1 MLRSSARRTVL
12 AALLV
17 AAAAAPATAGAAVDP
32 LTLVSGPSPFAA
44 GCEGAPQTGTVY
56 RNAEVEPWVDVNLAD
71 ANNLVGNWQQDRWSN
86 GGASGNL
93 SAYSLN
99 GGTSWTI
106 PPISAAPDTGQA
118 KFSRCTGGNAANG
131 GDFERATDPWVSFSP
146 NGVAH
151 QVALSIND
159 SNFANAV
166 LTSRSFDKGAN
177 WEDPVV
183 VKFDDRAN
191 FFNDKETLTA
201 DPTDSRFV
209 YVTWQR
215 IVAPSDNASARAGVR
230 AAAFRS
236 LAWFARSDDNGASYD
251 VVKPIL
257 NPGNK
262 AQTIGNQIVVLPNG
276 DLVMLFNL
284 IRNVGSNQNRG
295 FTAAVM
301 RSTDKGDTWSAPI
314 EIDRMITDG
323 VTDPAD
329 GHAVRTGDLI
339 PQIAV
344 DDNSGALY
352 VVWQD
357 DRFTGEEQIAFSRST
372 NGGRTWSATR
382 RISTVGGVNQ
392 AFTATAQGRV
402 ERDGRRPV
410 LRLPLRQSGHHAA
423 AHHRHVAAAVH
434 ERRCELDRRADR
446 DHVVRHD
453 DRARRARLLRRRL
466 RGSRLRRRRAE
477 AGVQAV
483 PGPRQQRQPGQ
494 PHRRVRHH
502 RVDQRTLGRVTSRR
516 PPGRRDV
523 HALSRQPHPHAPC
536 TTGENAELAGSVA
549 RRAGV

>member
-1 MLRSSARRTVL
+1 MLAASARRTLL

-17 AAAAAPATAGAAVDP
+17 AAATAPATASAAVDP
-32 LTLVSGPSPFAA
+32 LTLVSGSSPFAA

-106 PPISAAPDTGQA
+106 PPISSAPDTGQA

-131 GDFERATDPWVSFSP
+131 GNFERATDPWVSFSP

-159 SNFANAV
+159 SNLANAV

-183 VKFDDRAN
+183 VKFDDQAN
-191 FFNDKETLTA
+191 FFNDKETITA

-209 YVTWQR
+209 YVPGSGSSR
-215 IVAPSDNASARAGVR
+215 PAERERAGGRAGGRVPLDRLVR
-230 AAAFRS
+230 PLGRQRRLVRRGEAG
-236 LAWFARSDDNGASYD
+236 LQ
-251 VVKPIL
+251 
-257 NPGNK
+257 PGQF

-284 IRNVGSNQNRG
+284 IRNVGAPANRG

-301 RSTDKGDTWSAPI
+301 RSTDKGDTWSGPI
-314 EIDRMITDG
+314 RIDRMITDG

-344 DDNSGALY
+344 NDSSGALY

-372 NGGRTWSATR
+372 DGGRTWSATR

-392 AFTATAQGRV
+392 AFTATPRV
-402 ERDGRRPV
+402 ASNGTVAVQYYDFRFDNPATTP
-410 LRLPLRQSGHHAA
+410 PLTT
-423 AHHRHVAAAVH
+423 
-434 ERRCELDRRADR
+434 DTW
-446 DHVVRHD
+446 
-453 DRARRARLLRRRL
+453 LLRSTNGGTSWTEERIGTMSFDMTTAPDALGYFVGDYAGLDFAGGGL
-466 RGSRLRRRRAE
+466 RPGFKPFQVRANS
-477 AGVQAV
+477 GNLMN
-483 PGPRQQRQPGQ
+483 
-494 PHRRVRHH
+494 
-502 RVDQRTLGRVTSRR
+502 RT
-516 PPGRRDV
+516 DV
-523 HALSRQPHPHAPC
+523 FA
-536 TTGENAELAGSVA
+536 TTASVA
-549 RRAGV
+549 GP

>member
-1 MLRSSARRTVL
+1 MRRSLARGTGFAVVLL
-12 AALLV
+12 AA
-17 AAAAAPATAGAAVDP
+17 AIAPATAAAAVDP
-32 LTLVSGPSPFAA
+32 LTLVSGPSPLAA
-44 GCEGAPQTGTVY
+44 GCEGAPQTGTVF
-56 RNAEVEPWVDVNLAD
+56 RNGEVEPWVDVNLAD
-71 ANNLVGNWQQDRWSN
+71 DDNLIGNWQQDRWSN

-93 SAYSLN
+93 SAYSLD
-99 GGTSWTI
+99 GGTTWTI
-106 PPISAAPDTGQA
+106 PPISSAPDTGQA

-166 LTSRSFDKGAN
+166 LTSRSFDQGAN

-183 VKFDDRAN
+183 VKFDNQAN

-215 IVAPSDNASARAGVR
+215 IVAPNENASARAGVR

-236 LAWFARSDDNGASYD
+236 LAWFARSDDGGASYD
-251 VVKPIL
+251 LVEPIL

-276 DLVMLFNL
+276 DLVMVFNL
-284 IRNVGSNQNRG
+284 IRNVGDPRNRG

-314 EIDRMITDG
+314 EIDRMLTDG
-323 VTDPAD
+323 VRDPAD

-344 DDNSGALY
+344 DDVRGALY

-357 DRFTGEEQIAFSRST
+357 DRFTGQEQIAFSRST
-372 NGGRTWSATR
+372 DGGLTWSPTR
-382 RISTVGGVNQ
+382 RISTVEGVNQ
-392 AFTATAQGRV
+392 AFTPTPRV
-402 ERDGRRPV
+402 ADNGTVAVQYYDFRMDDPTTTP
-410 LRLPLRQSGHHAA
+410 PLTT
-423 AHHRHVAAAVH
+423 
-434 ERRCELDRRADR
+434 DTW
-446 DHVVRHD
+446 
-453 DRARRARLLRRRL
+453 LLRSTNGGTSWTEERIGTASFDMTTAPDALGYFVGDYAGLDFAGGGL
-466 RGSRLRRRRAE
+466 RPGFKPFQVRANSGNLMNRTDVF
-477 AGVQAV
+477 ATTASTV
-483 PGPRQQRQPGQ
+483 GP
-494 PHRRVRHH
+494 
-502 RVDQRTLGRVTSRR
+502 
-516 PPGRRDV
+516 
-523 HALSRQPHPHAPC
+523 
-536 TTGENAELAGSVA
+536 
-549 RRAGV
+549 

>member
-1 MLRSSARRTVL
+1 MLRLHGRRRVAL
-12 AALLV
+12 AATLV
-17 AAAAAPATAGAAVDP
+17 AAVSAPATAGAAVDP
-32 LTLVSGPSPFAA
+32 LTGVSGLSPFSA
-44 GCEGAPQTGTVY
+44 GCEGAPQTGTVF

-71 ANNLVGNWQQDRWSN
+71 EDNLVGDWQQDRWSN
-86 GGASGNL
+86 GGSSGNL

-99 GGTSWTI
+99 GGTNWTI
-106 PPISAAPDTGQA
+106 PPISPAPDTGQA
-118 KFSRCTGGNAANG
+118 KFSRCTGGTAANG

-151 QVALSIND
+151 QVALGIND
-159 SNFANAV
+159 SNVANAV
-166 LTSRSFDKGAN
+166 LTSRSSDKGAN

-183 VKFDDRAN
+183 VKFDNRAN

-215 IVAPSDNASARAGVR
+215 IVAPNERASARAGER

-236 LAWFARSDDNGASYD
+236 IAWFARSDDNGASYD

-257 NPGNK
+257 DPGNK

-284 IRNVGSNQNRG
+284 IRNVGANRNRG
-295 FTAAVM
+295 YTAAVM

-329 GHAVRTGDLI
+329 GHPVRTGDLI

-344 DDNSGALY
+344 DDQSGALY

-357 DRFTGEEQIAFSRST
+357 DRFTGQEQIALSKST
-372 NGGRTWSATR
+372 DGGLTWSATR

-392 AFTATAQGRV
+392 AFNPTVRVADDGRV
-402 ERDGRRPV
+402 AVQHYDFRFDDPTTTP
-410 LRLPLRQSGHHAA
+410 PLTTD
-423 AHHRHVAAAVH
+423 VW
-434 ERRCELDRRADR
+434 
-446 DHVVRHD
+446 
-453 DRARRARLLRRRL
+453 LLRSGDG
-466 RGSRLRRRRAE
+466 GSTWTEERIGSGTPGVVAPGDGTGSFDMTTAPDALGYFVGDYAGLDFAGAGMRPGFKPFHVRANSGNLLNRTDVFSTT
-477 AGVQAV
+477 ASVS
-483 PGPRQQRQPGQ
+483 GP
-494 PHRRVRHH
+494 
-502 RVDQRTLGRVTSRR
+502 
-516 PPGRRDV
+516 
-523 HALSRQPHPHAPC
+523 
-536 TTGENAELAGSVA
+536 
-549 RRAGV
+549 

>member
-1 MLRSSARRTVL
+1 MLRASVRGTVL
-12 AALLV
+12 AALLG
-17 AAAAAPATAGAAVDP
+17 AAVMAPATAGAAVDP

-44 GCEGAPQTGTVY
+44 GCEGAPQTGTVF

-71 ANNLVGNWQQDRWSN
+71 ANNLVGDWQQDRWSN

-93 SAYSLN
+93 SAFSLD
-99 GGTSWTI
+99 GGMSWTI
-106 PPISAAPDTGQA
+106 PPISPAPDTGQA

-151 QVALSIND
+151 QVALGIND
-159 SNFANAV
+159 SNVANAV
-166 LTSRSFDKGAN
+166 LTSRSSDKGAN

-183 VKFDDRAN
+183 VKFDDQAN

-215 IVAPSDNASARAGVR
+215 IVAPSLNASARAGER

-236 LAWFARSDDNGASYD
+236 FAWFARSDDNGVSYD
-251 VVKPIL
+251 VVKPVF

-284 IRNVGSNQNRG
+284 IRNVGAPANRG

-301 RSTDKGDTWSAPI
+301 RSTDRGDTWSAPI
-314 EIDRMITDG
+314 RIDRMITNG

-329 GHAVRTGDLI
+329 GHDVRTGDLI

-344 DDNSGALY
+344 DDDSGDLY

-357 DRFTGEEQIAFSRST
+357 DRFTGQEQIAFSSST
-372 NGGRTWSATR
+372 DGGRTWSDTQ
-382 RISTVGGVNQ
+382 RISTTGGVNQ
-392 AFTATAQGRV
+392 AFTPTVRV
-402 ERDGRRPV
+402 ADDGTVAVQHYDFRSDNPNTTP
-410 LRLPLRQSGHHAA
+410 PLTTD
-423 AHHRHVAAAVH
+423 VW
-434 ERRCELDRRADR
+434 
-446 DHVVRHD
+446 
-453 DRARRARLLRRRL
+453 LLRSADGGANWTEERV
-466 RGSRLRRRRAE
+466 GSDSFDMTTAPDALGYFVGDYAGLDFAGAGLKPGFKPFHVRANSGNLTNRTDVF
-477 AGVQAV
+477 ATTASTS
-483 PGPRQQRQPGQ
+483 GP
-494 PHRRVRHH
+494 
-502 RVDQRTLGRVTSRR
+502 
-516 PPGRRDV
+516 
-523 HALSRQPHPHAPC
+523 
-536 TTGENAELAGSVA
+536 
-549 RRAGV
+549 

>member
-1 MLRSSARRTVL
+1 MRRSLARGTGFAVVLL
-12 AALLV
+12 AA
-17 AAAAAPATAGAAVDP
+17 AIAPATAAAAVDP
-32 LTLVSGPSPFAA
+32 LTLVSGPSPLAA
-44 GCEGAPQTGTVY
+44 GCEGAPQTGTVF
-56 RNAEVEPWVDVNLAD
+56 RNGEVEPWVDVNLAD
-71 ANNLVGNWQQDRWSN
+71 DDNLIGNWQQDRWSN

-93 SAYSLN
+93 SAFSLD

-106 PPISAAPDTGQA
+106 PPISSAPDTGQA

-151 QVALSIND
+151 QVALAIND
-159 SNFANAV
+159 SNVANAV

-215 IVAPSDNASARAGVR
+215 IVAPSLRASARAGER

-236 LAWFARSDDNGASYD
+236 FAWFARSDDNGASYD
-251 VVKPIL
+251 VVKPVL
-257 NPGNK
+257 DPGNK

-276 DLVMLFNL
+276 DLVMVFNL
-284 IRNVGSNQNRG
+284 IRNVGAQRNRG

-301 RSTDKGDTWSAPI
+301 RSTDNGDTWSAPI
-314 EIDRMITDG
+314 EIDRMLTDG
-323 VTDPAD
+323 VRDPAD
-329 GHAVRTGDLI
+329 GHGVRTGDLI

-344 DDNSGALY
+344 DDENGSLY

-372 NGGRTWSATR
+372 NGGLTWSATQ

-392 AFTATAQGRV
+392 AFTPTPRVADDGTVAVQYYDFRSDDPATT
-402 ERDGRRPV
+402 P
-410 LRLPLRQSGHHAA
+410 PLTT
-423 AHHRHVAAAVH
+423 
-434 ERRCELDRRADR
+434 DTW
-446 DHVVRHD
+446 
-453 DRARRARLLRRRL
+453 LLRSTNGGTSWTEERIGTASFDMTTAPDALGYFVGDYAGLDFAGGGL
-466 RGSRLRRRRAE
+466 RPGFKPFQVRANSGNLMNRTDVF
-477 AGVQAV
+477 ATTASTV
-483 PGPRQQRQPGQ
+483 GP
-494 PHRRVRHH
+494 
-502 RVDQRTLGRVTSRR
+502 
-516 PPGRRDV
+516 
-523 HALSRQPHPHAPC
+523 
-536 TTGENAELAGSVA
+536 
-549 RRAGV
+549 

>member
-1 MLRSSARRTVL
+1 MLRASAGRTVL
-12 AALLV
+12 AAFLV
-17 AAAAAPATAGAAVDP
+17 AAATAPATAMAAVDP

-44 GCEGAPQTGTVY
+44 GCEGAPQTGTVF

-71 ANNLVGNWQQDRWSN
+71 ANNLVGDWQQDRWSN

-106 PPISAAPDTGQA
+106 PPISSASDTGQA
-118 KFSRCTGGNAANG
+118 KFSRCTGGSAANG

-151 QVALSIND
+151 QVALGIND
-159 SNFANAV
+159 SNVANAV

-183 VKFDDRAN
+183 VKFDNQAN

-215 IVAPSDNASARAGVR
+215 IVAPNMSASARAGER

-236 LAWFARSDDNGASYD
+236 IAWFARSDDNGASYD
-251 VVKPIL
+251 VVRPIFD
-257 NPGNK
+257 PGNK

-276 DLVMLFNL
+276 DLVMVFNL
-284 IRNVGSNQNRG
+284 IRNVGTNRNRG
-295 FTAAVM
+295 FTVAVM

-314 EIDRMITDG
+314 LIDRMITDG

-344 DDNSGALY
+344 DDDNGNLY

-372 NGGRTWSATR
+372 NGGRSWSAAR
-382 RISTVGGVNQ
+382 RISTVGGLNQ
-392 AFTATAQGRV
+392 AFTPTVRVADDGTVAVQHYDFRFDNPNTTPPLTTDTWLLRSANGGATWTE
-402 ERDGRRPV
+402 ERIGSGTPGVVTPGDGRTSFDMTTAPDALGYFVGDYAGLDFAGGGLRPGFKPFHV
-410 LRLPLRQSGHHAA
+410 RANSGNLAN
-423 AHHRHVAAAVH
+423 
-434 ERRCELDRRADR
+434 
-446 DHVVRHD
+446 
-453 DRARRARLLRRRL
+453 
-466 RGSRLRRRRAE
+466 
-477 AGVQAV
+477 
-483 PGPRQQRQPGQ
+483 
-494 PHRRVRHH
+494 
-502 RVDQRTLGRVTSRR
+502 RT
-516 PPGRRDV
+516 DV
-523 HALSRQPHPHAPC
+523 FATTAS
-536 TTGENAELAGSVA
+536 TTGP
-549 RRAGV
+549 

>member
-1 MLRSSARRTVL
+1 MLRAFALRTAL
-12 AALLV
+12 AALVVTAVTAPVV
-17 AAAAAPATAGAAVDP
+17 ASAAVDP
-32 LTLVSGPSPFAA
+32 LTVVSGTSPFVS

-56 RNAEVEPWVDVNLAD
+56 RNAEVEPWLDVNLAD
-71 ANNLVGNWQQDRWSN
+71 DNNLVGNWQQDRWSN
-86 GGASGNL
+86 GGSSGNL

-99 GGTSWTI
+99 GGTTWTI

-131 GDFERATDPWVSFSP
+131 GDFEGATDPWVSFSP

-215 IVAPSDNASARAGVR
+215 IVAPSDNANARAGVR

-257 NPGNK
+257 DPGNK

-276 DLVMLFNL
+276 DLVMVFNL
-284 IRNVGSNQNRG
+284 IRNVGAGRDRG

-314 EIDRMITDG
+314 LIDRMITDG
-323 VTDPAD
+323 VRDPAD

-344 DDNSGALY
+344 DDRNGNLY

-357 DRFTGEEQIAFSRST
+357 DRFTGQEQIAFSRST
-372 NGGRTWSATR
+372 TGGRTWSATS
-382 RISTVGGVNQ
+382 RISKIGGVNQ
-392 AFTATAQGRV
+392 AFTATVRV
-402 ERDGRRPV
+402 ADNGTVAVQHYDFRMDNPATTP
-410 LRLPLRQSGHHAA
+410 PLTT
-423 AHHRHVAAAVH
+423 
-434 ERRCELDRRADR
+434 DTW
-446 DHVVRHD
+446 
-453 DRARRARLLRRRL
+453 LLRSADGGATWSEERI
-466 RGSRLRRRRAE
+466 GSSSFDMTTAPDALGYFVGDYAGLDFADGGMRPGFKPFQVRANSGNL
-477 AGVQAV
+477 ANRTDVFATTASRS
-483 PGPRQQRQPGQ
+483 GP
-494 PHRRVRHH
+494 
-502 RVDQRTLGRVTSRR
+502 
-516 PPGRRDV
+516 
-523 HALSRQPHPHAPC
+523 
-536 TTGENAELAGSVA
+536 
-549 RRAGV
+549 

>member
-1 MLRSSARRTVL
+1 MLRPSGRRRVAI
-12 AALLV
+12 AATLV
-17 AAAAAPATAGAAVDP
+17 AAVSAPATAGAAVDP

-44 GCEGAPQTGTVY
+44 GCEGAPQTGTVF

-71 ANNLVGNWQQDRWSN
+71 EDNLVGDWQQDRWSN
-86 GGASGNL
+86 GGSSGNL

-106 PPISAAPDTGQA
+106 PPISSAPDTGQA
-118 KFSRCTGGNAANG
+118 KFSRCTGGNATNG

-151 QVALSIND
+151 QVALGIND
-159 SNFANAV
+159 SNVANAV

-183 VKFDDRAN
+183 VRFDNQAN

-215 IVAPSDNASARAGVR
+215 IVAPNERASARAGER

-236 LAWFARSDDNGASYD
+236 IAWFARSDDNGASYEL
-251 VVKPIL
+251 VKPIL
-257 NPGNK
+257 DPGNK

-284 IRNVGSNQNRG
+284 IRNVGANQNRG
-295 FTAAVM
+295 YTAAVM
-301 RSTDKGDTWSAPI
+301 RSADKGDTWSAPI

-344 DDNSGALY
+344 DDESGALY

-357 DRFTGEEQIAFSRST
+357 DRFTGQEQIALSKST
-372 NGGRTWSATR
+372 DGGLTWSAAQ

-392 AFTATAQGRV
+392 AFTPTVRVADDGTVAVQHYDFRFDDPATT
-402 ERDGRRPV
+402 P
-410 LRLPLRQSGHHAA
+410 PLTTD
-423 AHHRHVAAAVH
+423 VW
-434 ERRCELDRRADR
+434 
-446 DHVVRHD
+446 
-453 DRARRARLLRRRL
+453 LLRSPDGGASWTEERIGNPGDGT
-466 RGSRLRRRRAE
+466 GSFDMTTAPDALGYFVGDY
-477 AGVQAV
+477 AGL
-483 PGPRQQRQPGQ
+483 
-494 PHRRVRHH
+494 
-502 RVDQRTLGRVTSRR
+502 DF
-516 PPGRRDV
+516 
-523 HALSRQPHPHAPC
+523 
-536 TTGENAELAGSVA
+536 AGSGVEPGFKPFHV
-549 RRAGV
+549 RASSGNLLNRTDVFSTTASVGGP

>member
-1 MLRSSARRTVL
+1 MLRISARMTVL
-12 AALLV
+12 AGVLV
-17 AAAAAPATAGAAVDP
+17 TAAAAPATATAAVGP
-32 LTLVSGPSPFAA
+32 LTPVSGPSPFAA
-44 GCEGAPQTGTVY
+44 GCEGAPQTGTVF

-71 ANNLVGNWQQDRWSN
+71 PNNLVGNWQQDRWSN

-93 SAYSLN
+93 SAFSLN

-106 PPISAAPDTGQA
+106 PPISSASDTGQA

-183 VKFDDRAN
+183 VKFDNQAN

-209 YVTWQR
+209 YATWQR
-215 IVAPSDNASARAGVR
+215 IVAPSENASARAGVR

-236 LAWFARSDDNGASYD
+236 LAWFARSDDNGASYE

-276 DLVMLFNL
+276 DLVMVFNL
-284 IRNVGSNQNRG
+284 IRNVGSNRNRG
-295 FTAAVM
+295 FTVAVM

-314 EIDRMITDG
+314 TVDRLLTDG
-323 VTDPAD
+323 VRDPAD
-329 GHAVRTGDLI
+329 GHDVRTGDII

-344 DDNSGALY
+344 DDANGNLY
-352 VVWQD
+352 AVWQD
-357 DRFTGEEQIAFSRST
+357 DRFTGQEQIAFSRST
-372 NGGRTWSATR
+372 NGGRTWSATQ
-382 RISTVGGVNQ
+382 RISRVGGVNQ
-392 AFTATAQGRV
+392 AFTPTVRV
-402 ERDGRRPV
+402 ANNGT
-410 LRLPLRQSGHHAA
+410 
-423 AHHRHVAAAVH
+423 VAVQH
-434 ERRCELDRRADR
+434 YDFRAD
-446 DHVVRHD
+446 DPTATPPLTTD
-453 DRARRARLLRRRL
+453 TWLLRSTNGGVSWTEERIGTTSFDMTTAPDAL
-466 RGSRLRRRRAE
+466 GYFVGDYAGLDFAPGSGFKPFQVRANSGNL
-477 AGVQAV
+477 ANRTDVFATTASTG
-483 PGPRQQRQPGQ
+483 GQ
-494 PHRRVRHH
+494 
-502 RVDQRTLGRVTSRR
+502 
-516 PPGRRDV
+516 
-523 HALSRQPHPHAPC
+523 
-536 TTGENAELAGSVA
+536 
-549 RRAGV
+549 